1 MQLLSILYVLQIS
14 FASLK
19 LKDTSHADV
28 KGKFPRQT
36 VIQKKIQEI
45 VGFQREKKK
54 KKACSFFSQMKA
66 FPQSTVAKLR
76 FTYFLTEKII
86 FISHKKKGFR
96 PS

>member
-36 VIQKKIQEI
+36 FIPYKSHANA
-45 VGFQREKKK
+45 GFQRGKKK

-86 FISHKKKGFR
+86 FISQGK
-96 PS
+96 

>member
-36 VIQKKIQEI
+36 FIPYKSHANA
-45 VGFQREKKK
+45 GFQREKKK
-54 KKACSFFSQMKA
+54 KKGLFFFFSNEGLSSEHSCK
-66 FPQSTVAKLR
+66 VEI
-76 FTYFLTEKII
+76 YI
-86 FISHKKKGFR
+86 FFD
-96 PS
+96 

>member
-36 VIQKKIQEI
+36 FIPYKSHANA
-45 VGFQREKKK
+45 GFQSEKK
-54 KKACSFFSQMKA
+54 KKACSFFFSNEGLSSEHSCK
-66 FPQSTVAKLR
+66 VEI
-76 FTYFLTEKII
+76 YI
-86 FISHKKKGFR
+86 FFD
-96 PS
+96 